1 MYKEDNFV
9 LFNRKGLDLVHP
21 ALTNHV
27 DKMGKINLSQQLGK
41 EFIICGFVYKHY
53 DDGYRCFLVTF
64 DSVLLRMPKWFS
76 STLNNLSE
84 KELEYLKSGDVKITN
99 IRRIITNH
107 DLGFYTT
114 GFDLVDKNTKKIFI
128 STDKSMQF
136 GSGNF
141 IE

>member
-1 MYKEDNFV
+1 MI
-9 LFNRKGLDLVHP
+9 FNTKVN
-21 ALTNHV
+21 TVN
-27 DKMGKINLSQQLGK
+27 KMFSDRVKKMHKINLSQQLNK
-41 EFIICGFVYKHY
+41 EFVIAGFVYKLY

-64 DSVLLRMPKWFS
+64 DSILLRMPKWFS

-99 IRRIITNH
+99 IRRITTNH
-107 DLGFYTT
+107 DLGFFTT